1 MRSSNAVY
9 QDKRT
14 ARFSY
19 LAIALVFFVVWAAIC
34 PAVAQASFYS
44 VKDEIEIGKR
54 VGKAIEKEYKLSPDQ
69 AAQERVERL
78 GRALAT
84 ASDRP
89 DLPYT
94 FKVLAVDEVNALAL
108 PGGPVYVFK
117 GLADYMSDDELAG
130 VIGHEIGHIVKRH
143 SIKQMEKSMGMG
155 LVMLLLLGG
164 KALPLQSL
172 VQQAV
177 MAGYSRDDERE
188 ADYQG
193 FLLTTKAGFN
203 PYSMQLGLEKLAK
216 LHDAPD
222 FGLFSSHPEP
232 QARVARLKGYLQK
245 SGIKPQVVA
254 NSKLFQVVD
263 GTWTFETDEA
273 TAYAVAG
280 ALYRVSRKGQI
291 MPDWF
296 ILDSDGSTVYVYY
309 DDVLVWTV
317 TEQQAAIAH
326 TTAEEMASQYA
337 GVFRGWAESTQAART
352 ADLIKASLL

>member
-9 QDKRT
+9 KDKRT

-19 LAIALVFFVVWAAIC
+19 LAIALIFFVVWAAIC

-54 VGKAIEKEYKLSPDQ
+54 VGKEIEKEYKLSPDQ

-216 LHDAPD
+216 VHNAPD

-232 QARVARLKGYLQK
+232 QARVARLKGYLQENE
-245 SGIKPQVVA
+245 IRPQVVA
-254 NSKLFQVVD
+254 DGKMFRVID
-263 GTWTFETDEA
+263 GTWTFETDET

-280 ALYRVSRKGQI
+280 ALYRVSRKGQVL
-291 MPDWF
+291 PDWF

-309 DDVLVWTV
+309 EDVLVWTV
-317 TEQQAAIAH
+317 TEQQAAIAR
-326 TTAEEMASQYA
+326 TTAAELAGQYV
-337 GVFRGWAESTQAART
+337 GIFRGWAESKQGKKSEPST
-352 ADLIKASLL
+352 